1 MSSPTLVIGLP
12 ILAMV
17 LGGGLVMLIMLIQYW
32 WSEPINSNKE
42 HIDRI
47 AALEEQ
53 LGKAT
58 AELEFERALRH
69 ADDVVWRNK
78 YHQLEQGMP
87 KKIPRFIAVKD
98 DNVPYL
104 LRPQAP
110 DQRHFTDSIDIDPA
124 C

>member
-17 LGGGLVMLIMLIQYW
+17 LGGGFVMLIQYW
-32 WSEPINSNKE
+32 WSEPINPNKE

-53 LGKAT
+53 LGT
-58 AELEFERALRH
+58 AAGELEFERALRH
-69 ADDVVWRNK
+69 ADDVVWRHK
-78 YHQLEQGMP
+78 YHQLEQGML
-87 KKIPRFIAVKD
+87 KKVPRFIAVKD
-98 DNVPYL
+98 DNVSYL
-104 LRPQAP
+104 LRSQAP